1 MEEPITFSVTDYE
14 RATVRILRIDRSNQ
28 SNQPDQQ
35 HVIGTG
41 YLVAP
46 RYVVTCAHVVLQAL
60 GIRKSDF
67 ESHQICPKQTIWL
80 NFHILAVEQNIEA
93 QIIDWV
99 PYSIEK
105 GDIAGLKLLAP
116 PPTDAKPIP
125 LMDVSLESVKND
137 SHFVYGFGAPQGGRS
152 DAYRPKTPV
161 ADGRWQLCKHDQP
174 NDETIRAGYSGAPLW
189 NDRMNG
195 VLGMVATA
203 IAKDDDDKPPDYS
216 LKSTAYAIPT
226 SKLRPTLNRIAAYWL
241 EDVLEQCLQSMA
253 DESDRNQLNAIIN
266 TVLRQCNPDGFD
278 AARLQ
283 QLIALSVDR
292 SPLAGWET
300 EGRLVQFVITLALLD
315 ETPTET
321 YDRLKQW
328 VEGQSFAFSELIERQ
343 VRASKQREPESLD
356 SCEYL
361 MVAINPDSS
370 GTNQLRIS
378 IWAIARRETY
388 NPNCPPQ
395 PLVLEQSCTSSDV
408 PQLVRQTIRDK
419 LGKKTPAV
427 HLFVSR
433 KLLDQGLESIPISR
447 RGGLGSEYPLVLRT
461 NLTLHPINRYYYED
475 WNEKWE
481 TIEGEQSR
489 KTCDVLQAVD
499 GSLPDYDLLD
509 YLEEISMA
517 RLEKCASVPDLLDSI
532 AAEGIA
538 LPILLWSREPSIQDK
553 LTDVLDCTL
562 QRFPSRLREERE
574 SAYRQQ
580 RDRQSQQ
587 PTSQTPTSADNTEH
601 EADPGTER
609 GEAPLLL
616 GHYISLMW
624 EDPKIVPPDM
634 IFNQDD

>member
-1 MEEPITFSVTDYE
+1 MEELMTFSVTDYE
-14 RATVRILRIDRSNQ
+14 RATVRILRIDSPK
-28 SNQPDQQ
+28 QP

-41 YLVAP
+41 FLVAP
-46 RYVVTCAHVVLQAL
+46 RYVMTCAHVVLQAL

-67 ESHQICPKQTIWL
+67 ESHQQCPEQTIWL

-125 LMDVSLESVKND
+125 LMDVSLKSVTND
-137 SHFVYGFGAPQGGRS
+137 KHSVYGFGASQGGRS

-161 ADGRWQLCKHDQP
+161 ADGRWQLCKYDQP

-189 NDRMNG
+189 NERMNG

-226 SKLRPTLNRIAAYWL
+226 SKLRPTLNRIAAHWL
-241 EDVLEQCLQSMA
+241 EDVLEQCLQSMV
-253 DESDRNQLNAIIN
+253 DESDRNQLNASIN
-266 TVLRQCNPDGFD
+266 SALRQCNPDGFD
-278 AARLQ
+278 AERLQ
-283 QLIALSVDR
+283 QLIALSSDR

-300 EGRLVQFVITLALLD
+300 EGRLVQFVITLALLG

-343 VRASKQREPESLD
+343 VRASKQQQPESLD
-356 SCEYL
+356 SCEHL
-361 MVAINPDSS
+361 MVAVDPDSS

-378 IWAIARRETY
+378 IWAIATRKTY
-388 NPNCPPQ
+388 NPNLPPQ
-395 PLVLEQSCTSSDV
+395 PLISEQSCAASEL
-408 PQLVRQTIRDK
+408 PKLVRKTIRDK
-419 LGKKTPAV
+419 LGKKTPTV

-433 KLLDQGLESIPISR
+433 NLFDRGLETVPISR

-461 NLTLHPINRYYYED
+461 NLTLHPINKYYYDD
-475 WNEKWE
+475 WREKWE
-481 TIEGEQSR
+481 TIEREQSG
-489 KTCDVLQAVD
+489 KTGDLLQAVD

-509 YLEEISMA
+509 SLEKISMA
-517 RLEKCASVPDLLDSI
+517 RLEKCLSVPDLLDSI

-538 LPILLWSREPSIQDK
+538 LPILLWAREPNVQDK
-553 LTDVLDCTL
+553 LMEVLDCTL
-562 QRFPSRLREERE
+562 EHFPSRLREERE
-574 SAYRQQ
+574 SAHRQQ
-580 RDRQSQQ
+580 CDRQSQQ
-587 PTSQTPTSADNTEH
+587 QASQTPTSADSTEN
-601 EADPGTER
+601 EANSGTEWT
-609 GEAPLLL
+609 EAPLLL
-616 GHYISLMW
+616 GNYVSLMW

-634 IFNQDD
+634 VFNPDD